1 MPNRKPK
8 ERNEDILTFLNELWL
23 KHNHKLFKTSEIRN
37 TLKELRLN
45 GGIVTHLVD
54 LGFLQMARKG
64 VCSIKFKPNKELVSK
79 INVEEKK
86 ARENHYLKT
95 KERKEKQSTD
105 VEKIKIP
112 FSILNYLQ
120 PKMCMPNW
128 KEVDTKEINEENA
141 IMLLKKLGYK
151 ILKPIEP
158 LYKEI

>member
-95 KERKEKQSTD
+95 KARKEKPNIDLVNKT
-105 VEKIKIP
+105 
-112 FSILNYLQ
+112 FSALNYLQ
-120 PKMCMPNW
+120 QKICMPNRI
-128 KEVDTKEINEENA
+128 ELDTKEINEENA
-141 IMLLKKLGYK
+141 IILLKKLGYK
-151 ILKPIEP
+151 ILKPIETI
-158 LYKEI
+158 YKEI